1 MAMTGAELKARREQ
15 YGWSQRALAVKLG
28 ITRNYV
34 SMLESGRR
42 AITLALAAR
51 IEVIFDDEEISVH
64 RGQFLRLGGI
74 AAATAVAGS
83 RPDENGNRP
92 EEVTARRIF
101 AAITACNTRP
111 FATTQTSHAT
121 DLVIRRHVAAHR
133 PAVKVLG
140 RWMATGSPVLRV
152 NAAGVLAKLGPI
164 SLVDSVIGTL
174 QENAAI
180 RHLYL
185 TAVVHRVCRLPWGK
199 AEYVARRRAPLPELF
214 REALTAELGN
224 PRDGAARWC
233 ALQLLGHEAPRT
245 AILERLQDEQSTETL
260 RALGQALA

>member
-1 MAMTGAELKARREQ
+1 MVMTGPDLKARREQ
-15 YGWSQRALAVKLG
+15 CGWSQRALGKKLG

-34 SMLESGRR
+34 SMIESGRR

-51 IEVIFDDEEISVH
+51 IEVVFEDEESFVQ

-74 AAATAVAGS
+74 AAATAIAGDTVATG
-83 RPDENGNRP
+83 ENP
-92 EEVTARRIF
+92 EEVSARRIF
-101 AAITACNTRP
+101 AAITAGNIQP

-121 DLVIRRHVAAHR
+121 DLMIRKHVAVHR

-140 RWMATGSPVLRV
+140 RWMSTGSPVLRV
-152 NAAGVLAKLGPI
+152 NAAGVLAKLGSV

-174 QENAAI
+174 QDNPAV

-185 TAVVHRVCRLPWGK
+185 TAVVHRACGLPWGQ
-199 AEYVARRRAPLPELF
+199 AEFLARGRMPLPEQY
-214 REALTAELGN
+214 RDALTPELGN

-233 ALQLLGHEAPRT
+233 ALQILGTQAPRA
-245 AILERLQDEQSTETL
+245 AILERLHHEQSTETL